1 MRSLAD
7 IHHWL
12 IDMDGVLYHGNKR
25 MPGAA
30 EFIAELRAEGMPFL
44 LVTNNST
51 LTPEEYVSKVGG
63 MGIHVGPQ
71 DVLTSSIATADYLAR
86 IAPPSATV
94 HMIGENGLRTALQA
108 KGFKLVDRGGD
119 YVVVGMNRQLTF
131 ETLKWAALA
140 IRAGAPF
147 IGTNPDRTLPVEE
160 GQVPGNG
167 AILAALEAATE
178 VTPFVIGKPG
188 TALLEIGLQKLGAPK
203 DDTAILGDRVETD
216 MVGGQRVGLITVQVL
231 SGASTQADLDKSGI
245 RPDFVFRNVT
255 ELLEAWTKRWQ
266 FDRPAH

>member
-1 MRSLAD
+1 MKSLAD

-25 MPGAA
+25 MPGAV
-30 EFIAELRAEGMPFL
+30 EFIADLQAERIPFL

-51 LTPEEYVSKVGG
+51 LTPEEYVAKVGN
-63 MGIHVGPQ
+63 MDIYVRTE
-71 DVLTSSIATADYLAR
+71 DVLTSSIATADYLTR
-86 IAPPSATV
+86 IAPPGAAV
-94 HMIGENGLRTALQA
+94 HMIGENGLRTALLA
-108 KGFKLVDRGGD
+108 RGFKLVERGGD

-131 ETLKWAALA
+131 DTLKWAALA

-160 GQVPGNG
+160 GQIPGNG

-178 VTPFVIGKPG
+178 VQPYVIGKPG
-188 TALLEIGLQKLGAPK
+188 TALLEIGLERLGVTQE
-203 DDTAILGDRVETD
+203 DTAILGDRVETD

-231 SGASTQADLDKSGI
+231 SGASTQADLDRSGI
-245 RPDFVFRNVT
+245 TPDFVFRNVT
-255 ELLEAWTKRWQ
+255 GLLDAWKVRQ
-266 FDRPAH
+266 